1 MLQQR
6 LGLSLPSLKKLG
18 SWSPSDETSLVAWYQ
33 NRVGI
38 TTVGALLAVSEWA
51 DSSGNGYNMVQAD
64 ATERPTYDL
73 SSGALTFVSSSQS
86 NIQTAS
92 QISLT
97 ADFTLGLRI
106 DTSTTNG
113 AFLADNT
120 SSNEFFKYSGA
131 SNDRIALKIAGS
143 ASTNL
148 DLDSGTFGD
157 DHILITRVSNV
168 ITLWQ
173 NSVEQTG
180 TTPTVTGTS
189 LIDTIGIRRIDT
201 NGFDGTIKEV
211 QIYSTSNVDLT
222 ARVNL
227 SLKDII

>member
-18 SWSPSDETSLVAWYQ
+18 SWSPSDEPSLVAWYQ

-51 DSSGNGYNMVQAD
+51 DSSGNDYNMVQAD
-64 ATERPTYDL
+64 GTERPTYDL
-73 SSGALTFVSSSQS
+73 SGALTFVSANQS

-97 ADFTLGLRI
+97 GDFTLGLRI
-106 DTSTTNG
+106 KTTTTNG

-120 SSNEFFKYSGA
+120 SSNEFFKYSGLTD
-131 SNDRIALKIAGS
+131 DRISFRIAGS

-157 DHILITRVSNV
+157 DWIVITRVSNV
-168 ITLWQ
+168 VTLWQ

-211 QIYSTSNVDLT
+211 QIYSTSNEALT
-222 ARVNL
+222 TSVNL
-227 SLKDII
+227 RLKDII